1 MFSWHR
7 SVSGTLC
14 FEHALYSFLVCC
26 ASILE
31 CFTTKKDSSPTEF
44 LRFIG
49 ISSELTSANKFG
61 QPLDIPKFPV
71 GIAVRQDQSGRN
83 VLCAASDLGLPPMV
97 RLLLDHCAKDPIEGR
112 SADLFGRT
120 AVYAAAERGNKQVL
134 EMLLQA
140 ECNLK
145 DCGKCQVMGSDGWIQ
160 WLCFLLIIFTRVQA
174 YYVILTTAL
183 DVPPSCWRSGFC
195 DQI

>member
-1 MFSWHR
+1 MGEKIPSSILKDFRMQHMFSWHR

-44 LRFIG
+44 LLFIG

-97 RLLLDHCAKDPIEGR
+97 RLLLDHCAKDSHRRPQRGSLR
-112 SADLFGRT
+112 PHRGLRRGGTGQQTGPGD
-120 AVYAAAERGNKQVL
+120 AAA
-134 EMLLQA
+134 
-140 ECNLK
+140 
-145 DCGKCQVMGSDGWIQ
+145 
-160 WLCFLLIIFTRVQA
+160 
-174 YYVILTTAL
+174 
-183 DVPPSCWRSGFC
+183 SGV
-195 DQI
+195 